1 MIVVSEKSRTALVAL
16 VELANHNSGQP
27 VPIVEVAEAR
37 GVPLHV
43 VEQLFGSLRRAGIL
57 QSQRGM
63 RGGYSFRRPPSEVT
77 VLDVVEAVDGEL
89 TSPDSMPAVQ
99 DAVWREAIHGLAGM
113 LGGSTVAEL
122 AHREAEVR
130 SAPMFHI

>member
-1 MIVVSEKSRTALVAL
+1 MIAVSDKSRTALVAL
-16 VELANHNSGQP
+16 VELANQNSDQP
-27 VPIVEVAEAR
+27 VPIVEIAEAR

-43 VEQLFGSLRRAGIL
+43 VEQLFGSLRRAGLL

-63 RGGYSFRRPPSEVT
+63 RGGYSFRRPPSEIT

-89 TSPDSMPAVQ
+89 ASPEAMANGLDTIWR
-99 DAVWREAIHGLAGM
+99 DALQGLVDT
-113 LGGSTVAEL
+113 LGGATVAEL
-122 AHREAEVR
+122 ALEDSEAR